1 MGTVDKII
9 AMILLE
15 AKDNESKLGFV
26 SDIYRVSSD
35 IDRKLIDIMH
45 NLREE
50 ERRNSDKTKC

>member
-15 AKDNESKLGFV
+15 AKDNESKLGLV

>member
-15 AKDNESKLGFV
+15 AKDNESKLGLV

-50 ERRNSDKTKC
+50 ERRNSK